1 MGLLDFLFKDY
12 DIECKRDVPE
22 DIRQSVHRM
31 LDKILDTEDDTDSYS
46 LRIDLSRKLDGI
58 RELYPIRKYRKER

>member
-1 MGLLDFLFKDY
+1 MGLLDYLFQDY

-31 LDKILDTEDDTDSYS
+31 LDKILDTEDGTDFYS
-46 LRIDLSRKLDGI
+46 RRIELSRKLDGI

>member
-1 MGLLDFLFKDY
+1 MGLLGFLFKDY

>member
-12 DIECKRDVPE
+12 DIEFKRDVPE